1 MKGKKSAMGGLP
13 VASMMKANPDT
24 AGAAA
29 TKVVSGN
36 PDVLSSAKKKTVP
49 GAMGPA
55 SKPRS
60 DRAAFK
66 RGGKCD

>member
-13 VASMMKANPDT
+13 VASMKSNPDT
-24 AGAAA
+24 AGKA
-29 TKVVSGN
+29 TTDVVSGN
-36 PDVLSSAKKKTVP
+36 PDVISSAKKKTIP
-49 GAMGPA
+49 GAMGTA